1 MSLLVSLLILI
12 ALRHIIY
19 HCKQIDEP
27 FPMQVQLCEFVQQFL
42 RY

>member
-1 MSLLVSLLILI
+1 MLVSLQILI

-19 HCKQIDEP
+19 HCKRIDEYI
-27 FPMQVQLCEFVQQFL
+27 PMQVQLCKSVQPFM